1 MSSRGVTVHKVTIK
15 FSEAQIGWLNE
26 ISKQRNVSVSD
37 IIRRLI
43 DETRGAYLTPVDA
56 RLADGVTKGS

>member
-1 MSSRGVTVHKVTIK
+1 MSVRGVSIHKVTIK
-15 FSEAQIGWLNE
+15 FSEDQIAWLNE
-26 ISKQRNVSVSD
+26 ISKRRNVSVSD

-56 RLADGVTKGS
+56 RLEGVTKSS